1 MTLAEAARR
10 LYRILSP
17 AAPAGGLGL
26 RFHLHGVAHS
36 AGGMLLTPPLC
47 PAVLHAARETAT
59 AFGVRRLLVGPL
71 GCIACDDRGAVF
83 LHRRRG
89 ARGTLIDRLEAPV
102 GTDVLAQA
110 LARALRGG
118 RVPVRFHVPDADLS
132 AHDRLARAR
141 VLARIPGAD
150 ADWLMAPMSMPW
162 TAHPLRGAVAIL
174 SARVGGTSVP
184 VALSTP

>member
-10 LYRILSP
+10 LHRLLSP
-17 AAPAGGLGL
+17 AGCLGL
-26 RFHLHGVAHS
+26 HFYLHGASHS
-36 AGGMLLTPPLC
+36 VGGALTDPRLSAADLRKARDMANAAGI
-47 PAVLHAARETAT
+47 
-59 AFGVRRLLVGPL
+59 RRLLVGPL

-110 LARALRGG
+110 IARALRGV
-118 RVPVRFHVPDADLS
+118 RAPVRFHVPDSDLS

-141 VLARIPGAD
+141 VLARIPD
-150 ADWLMAPMSMPW
+150 ADTDWLTEPTSMPW

-174 SARVGGTSVP
+174 SAHVGGTPVP

>member
-1 MTLAEAARR
+1 MTLADAARR
-10 LYRILSP
+10 LHRILSP

-26 RFHLHGVAHS
+26 RFHLHGASHS
-36 AGGMLLTPPLC
+36 VGGTLTDPRLSA
-47 PAVLHAARETAT
+47 AVLHTARETAT
-59 AFGVRRLLVGPL
+59 AAGVWRLLVGPL
-71 GCIACDDRGAVF
+71 GWIACDGNGDVS

-89 ARGTLIDRLEAPV
+89 ARGTLIERLEAPV

-118 RVPVRFHVPDADLS
+118 RAPVRFHVPDADLS

-141 VLARIPGAD
+141 VLARIPDAD
-150 ADWLMAPMSMPW
+150 ADWLMAPMSMSW

-174 SARVGGTSVP
+174 SARVGGTPVP